1 MNLEQSLLQ
10 WPAMGSLFLGI
21 FIGLAVSMIVAALI
35 SRWAYR
41 RYVVLERRTVRAE
54 RLAELGTLTAGL
66 AHEIKNPLSTIQLN
80 LQLLQ
85 EDLPAESIGGSR
97 VHSRLRTVR
106 QEASRLRE
114 ILDDFLKYAG
124 NLTLE
129 RETQD
134 MNSLVEELSDF
145 FLPQASVN
153 KVNIRFVPSA
163 EPLRASV
170 DAKLIKQALLNLM
183 LNATQ
188 AMSGGGELMLAVERQ
203 DEDVVLSVTDTGQG
217 IAADDLARIFEAYY
231 TTKKGGTGLGLPM
244 TRRIVEEHGG
254 SVRVQSEVGRGT
266 RFLLIL
272 PLAA

>member
-1 MNLEQSLLQ
+1 
-10 WPAMGSLFLGI
+10 MGHLATGI
-21 FIGLAVSMIVAALI
+21 IIGLATALACFAVAGI
-35 SRWAYR
+35 WAYR
-41 RYVVLERRTVRAE
+41 RYIVLERRTLRAE

-129 RETQD
+129 REVLD
-134 MNSLVEELSDF
+134 MNTLVEDVTDF
-145 FLPQASVN
+145 FAPQAAAN
-153 KVNIRFVPSA
+153 KVNIRFVPA
-163 EPLRASV
+163 AVPLRASV

-188 AMSGGGELMLAVERQ
+188 AMASGGELMLAVEAQ
-203 DEDVVLSVTDTGQG
+203 GGSIVISVTDTGPG
-217 IAADDLARIFEAYY
+217 IAPEDVQRIFEAYF

-244 TRRIVEEHGG
+244 TRRIVEEHAGK
-254 SVRVQSEVGRGT
+254 VLVQSDVGRGT
-266 RFLLIL
+266 RIQIEL
-272 PLAA
+272 PATE